1 MYDDYNSIGF
11 INRNWFIHF
20 EDGIMYRVIFQ
31 NKTRSKLTLF
41 LNDAKQL
48 ARQSEMDYYI
58 IDVVLNQVCY
68 SIEDD
73 ILDTM
78 LTH

>member
-1 MYDDYNSIGF
+1 
-11 INRNWFIHF
+11 
-20 EDGIMYRVIFQ
+20 MYRVIYQ

-78 LTH
+78 LTY

>member
-1 MYDDYNSIGF
+1 
-11 INRNWFIHF
+11 
-20 EDGIMYRVIFQ
+20 MYRVIYQ
-31 NKTRSKLTLF
+31 NNTRSKLTLF
-41 LNDAKQL
+41 LNDAKRL

-78 LTH
+78 LTY

>member
-1 MYDDYNSIGF
+1 
-11 INRNWFIHF
+11 
-20 EDGIMYRVIFQ
+20 MYRVIFQ
-31 NKTRSKLTLF
+31 NNTRSKLTMF
-41 LNDAKQL
+41 LNDAKRL

-73 ILDTM
+73 ILDNILDFHTA
-78 LTH
+78 